1 MAAPSLTAAPAPP
14 PLRPRVLLMGAALT
28 GAGGAMAIFTMVG
41 VYLARRADV
50 LNKGQTWLPT
60 GSRIPL
66 PQPNMMFF
74 TLLMSGVA
82 LAWAAY
88 ALRRD
93 DRQNAYAA
101 LGLTLLLM
109 VAYVVMA
116 TYFFTIVKLPVRAP
130 EGQGVLF
137 WSISGAHLV
146 MVLVGLAL
154 AVLVT
159 IRAIAGQ
166 ERRIPEGVT
175 ALAVY
180 WGITVGV
187 YAVIWYA
194 VYVTK

>member
-1 MAAPSLTAAPAPP
+1 
-14 PLRPRVLLMGAALT
+14 
-28 GAGGAMAIFTMVG
+28 
-41 VYLARRADV
+41 
-50 LNKGQTWLPT
+50 
-60 GSRIPL
+60 
-66 PQPNMMFF
+66 
-74 TLLMSGVA
+74 
-82 LAWAAY
+82 
-88 ALRRD
+88 
-93 DRQNAYAA
+93 
-101 LGLTLLLM
+101 M
-109 VAYVVMA
+109 VAYVDMA
-116 TYFFTIVKLPVRAP
+116 TYFFTNVTLPLRPP

-137 WSISGAHLV
+137 RSISGAHLV